1 MSYECKVLLLWHHIH
16 WLFLH
21 YCTGKLVHIW
31 SLSKNNNC
39 FYWANLYI
47 NMASCHFQCIN
58 KIQLWKQFVSLGQ
71 VNISLLYTKFTYLRI
86 ISKCFAGLATN
97 FLVVFGAMDEP
108 LASCL
113 MTHVNVLFLNDTRH
127 VRLVCWSEIFYWFL
141 LFIIFCTWSP
151 LCLSFFQSIFFLW
164 NIFLDKEIL
173 LLHSLDIVSTLPY
186 YPFDT
191 HWYTFELEWTFLDFE

>member
-21 YCTGKLVHIW
+21 YCTGKLVHRW

-39 FYWANLYI
+39 YYWANLYI

-58 KIQLWKQFVSLGQ
+58 KIQLWKQFVSLKQ

-113 MTHVNVLFLNDTRH
+113 MTHVNVLFLSDTQACKTGM
-127 VRLVCWSEIFYWFL
+127 LEWNFL
-141 LFIIFCTWSP
+141 LIFAFHHILYMIPIVPIIFP
-151 LCLSFFQSIFFLW
+151 VKFFLW